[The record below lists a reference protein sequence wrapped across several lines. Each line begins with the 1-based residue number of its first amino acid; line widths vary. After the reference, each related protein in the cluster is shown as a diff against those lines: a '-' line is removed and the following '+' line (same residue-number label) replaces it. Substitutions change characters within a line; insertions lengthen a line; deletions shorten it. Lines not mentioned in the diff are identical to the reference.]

1 MRGIRRGWTGT
12 GYLAVA
18 GRRKWMRRAAVA
30 VELAVM
36 APVMFAMLFG
46 IIEFGWLFS
55 VRNTLINAA
64 REGAR
69 LGALQ
74 GVTAGEIEARVTTY
88 LEPMG
93 LETHATID
101 VVEPTTEDPIVTV
114 TVRIPQADVSLVGDF
129 FGFTLGTIEG
139 VASMRREGM

>member
-1 MRGIRRGWTGT
+1 MREIRRGATETTGIRT
-12 GYLAVA
+12 ANQ
-18 GRRKWMRRAAVA
+18 RRRLRRAAVA

-55 VRNTLINAA
+55 VRNTLINSA

-74 GVTAGEIEARVTTY
+74 GVTVSEIEARVTTY

-93 LETHATID
+93 LDTHATID
-101 VVEPTTEDPIVTV
+101 VVEPTTDDPILTV
-114 TVRIPQADVSLVGDF
+114 TVRVPQADVSLVGDF
-129 FGFTLGTIEG
+129 FGFTMGTIEG